1 MRMNSSLCAAL
12 PCRAALMRFAT
23 AMKPGKHFLGV
34 YSFSAIRS
42 IAAAPPSVKPG
53 EALRNRPRLAFLQ
66 IIVCAI
72 LQTPERTTERR
83 LHMDKP
89 CVPSLEKLQET
100 YRNDRFATQAAH
112 CRIVEATAD
121 HVVCEMPIED
131 VHLNAHNAVMGG
143 ATFTLADFV
152 LAVMSNIVNPPSVT
166 LTSEIRY
173 LGTAKGTKLVATG
186 HIDKSGRRTG
196 FFTVD
201 VTDDL
206 GTKIA
211 KVSSTT
217 FHVG

>member
-1 MRMNSSLCAAL
+1 
-12 PCRAALMRFAT
+12 
-23 AMKPGKHFLGV
+23 
-34 YSFSAIRS
+34 
-42 IAAAPPSVKPG
+42 
-53 EALRNRPRLAFLQ
+53 
-66 IIVCAI
+66 
-72 LQTPERTTERR
+72 
-83 LHMDKP
+83 MDKP
-89 CVPSLEKLQET
+89 CVPSLEELQET

>member
-1 MRMNSSLCAAL
+1 
-12 PCRAALMRFAT
+12 
-23 AMKPGKHFLGV
+23 
-34 YSFSAIRS
+34 
-42 IAAAPPSVKPG
+42 
-53 EALRNRPRLAFLQ
+53 
-66 IIVCAI
+66 
-72 LQTPERTTERR
+72 
-83 LHMDKP
+83 MDKP
-89 CVPSLEKLQET
+89 CIPSLEELQET

-152 LAVMSNIVNPPSVT
+152 LAVMSNIANPPSVT

-206 GTKIA
+206 GTKVA